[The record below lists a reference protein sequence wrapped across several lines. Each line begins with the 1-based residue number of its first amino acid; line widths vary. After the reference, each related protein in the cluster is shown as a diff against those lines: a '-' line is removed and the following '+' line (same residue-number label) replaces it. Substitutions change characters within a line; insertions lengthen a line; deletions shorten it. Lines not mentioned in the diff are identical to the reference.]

1 MSCVFQIVNKTCT
14 FLKGIAMLSKT
25 CTFLK
30 GIDMLSKVI
39 QEDFVTMFNK

>member
-39 QEDFVTMFNK
+39 